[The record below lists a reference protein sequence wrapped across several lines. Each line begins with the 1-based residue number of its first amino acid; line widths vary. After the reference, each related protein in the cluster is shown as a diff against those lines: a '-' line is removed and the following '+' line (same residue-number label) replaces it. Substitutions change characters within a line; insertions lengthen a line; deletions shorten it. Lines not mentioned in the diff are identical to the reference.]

1 MTRVVLDYS
10 LQLTSKE
17 YVDYQ
22 DENSVEDKFVVS
34 VGPLVEIRALAV
46 FCEILGN
53 VTLVALAMAE

>member
-1 MTRVVLDYS
+1 
-10 LQLTSKE
+10 
-17 YVDYQ
+17 VDYQ

-46 FCEILGN
+46 FCEILGD